1 MENRDSVRGG
11 RAPKPE
17 PKGEPFLINKILET
31 SLMGL
36 GIVVLLLVGAI
47 ATFLLAGIAP
57 IVAGYEAKM
66 LCSHLFVSQRKI
78 EPVLAS
84 DLEPFN
90 PLLGFVKAIP
100 SRELVVDDWD

>member
-1 MENRDSVRGG
+1 
-11 RAPKPE
+11 
-17 PKGEPFLINKILET
+17 
-31 SLMGL
+31 MGL

-100 SRELVVDDWD
+100 SRELVVVRLGLSRSSETRDHEGLVADILMAIGG